1 MPKVLFQRLNRTFY
15 LRFYISPAEESLFEQ
30 LFSNLTLP
38 EPPECR
44 RRRRGIRIL
53 GSTESDGK
61 MELYL
66 QQLPQQLVN
75 GLTLGGVYALIAIG
89 YTMVYGILGMLNF
102 AHGEIYMIGGFT
114 GWWVLHLLTHNNQ
127 ILTSAAL
134 VIALMIIMAMAVSA
148 LVGILSERFA
158 YRPLRNAPR
167 MNLLLSALGVS
178 IFLQN
183 LVLTYQGAKVR
194 FFHISALIPENIR
207 VLHIGSTVFSF
218 MRIVV
223 VAVTFLLMALLTI
236 MLKRTMVGKAMRATA
251 QDIEAAA
258 FMGVDVDRIVVLV
271 FLIGSAL
278 GGAAGTL
285 VGLLFTQVD
294 YYVGFQAG
302 LKGFTAA
309 VLGGIGNIY
318 GAMIGGILL
327 GLAEALAVTFLP
339 SAYKDVVAFV
349 ILIVILIAR
358 PWGLMGEKMPE
369 KV

>member
-1 MPKVLFQRLNRTFY
+1 MD
-15 LRFYISPAEESLFEQ
+15 I
-30 LFSNLTLP
+30 
-38 EPPECR
+38 
-44 RRRRGIRIL
+44 
-53 GSTESDGK
+53 
-61 MELYL
+61 YL

-114 GWWVLHLLTHNNQ
+114 GWWVLHLLTKNNEVMMHA
-127 ILTSAAL
+127 TL
-134 VIALMIIMAMAVSA
+134 VISLMIILAMAVSA
-148 LVGILSERFA
+148 VVGMLAERIA

-167 MNLLLSALGVS
+167 INLLLSALGVS

-183 LVLTYQGAKVR
+183 LVLNYQGAKVR
-194 FFHISALIPENIR
+194 SFHISSLIPESLR
-207 VLHIGSTVFSF
+207 VIQIGPAVFSF
-218 MRIVV
+218 MRALVI
-223 VAVTFLLMALLTI
+223 AITFLLMGLLALMIKKT
-236 MLKRTMVGKAMRATA
+236 KVGKAMRATA

-258 FMGVDVDRIVVLV
+258 FMGIDVDRIVVLV

-318 GAMIGGILL
+318 GAMLGGILL
-327 GLAEALAVTFLP
+327 GFAESLAVTFLP

-349 ILIVILIAR
+349 ILITVLIVR
-358 PWGLMGEKMPE
+358 PWGLMGEKIPE

>member
-1 MPKVLFQRLNRTFY
+1 MEIY
-15 LRFYISPAEESLFEQ
+15 LE
-30 LFSNLTLP
+30 
-38 EPPECR
+38 
-44 RRRRGIRIL
+44 
-53 GSTESDGK
+53 
-61 MELYL
+61 
-66 QQLPQQLVN
+66 QLPQQLVN

-89 YTMVYGILGMLNF
+89 YSMVYGILGMLNF
-102 AHGEIYMIGGFT
+102 AHGEVYMIGGFA
-114 GWWVLHLLTHNNQ
+114 GWWVLHLLTSGSELMMN
-127 ILTSAAL
+127 AAL
-134 VIALMIIMAMAVSA
+134 VIALMLIVAMGVSA
-148 LVGILSERFA
+148 LMGFLSERLA

-183 LVLTYQGAKVR
+183 LVLHFQGAKVR
-194 FFHISALIPENIR
+194 VFQVGALIPESIR
-207 VLHIGSTVFSF
+207 ILHIGTTVVSF
-218 MRIVV
+218 MRVV
-223 VAVTFLLMALLTI
+223 VISITFLLMGLLSVMIKKT
-236 MLKRTMVGKAMRATA
+236 KVGKAMRATS
-251 QDIEAAA
+251 QDLEAAT
-258 FMGVDVDRIVVLV
+258 FMGVDVDRIIVLV

-318 GAMIGGILL
+318 GAMLGGILL
-327 GLAEALAVTFLP
+327 GLTESLAVTFLP

-349 ILIVILIAR
+349 ILIIVLIAR
-358 PWGLMGEKMPE
+358 PSGLLGEKLTE

>member
-1 MPKVLFQRLNRTFY
+1 M
-15 LRFYISPAEESLFEQ
+15 EE
-30 LFSNLTLP
+30 
-38 EPPECR
+38 
-44 RRRRGIRIL
+44 I
-53 GSTESDGK
+53 
-61 MELYL
+61 L

-102 AHGEIYMIGGFT
+102 AHGEIYMIGGFS
-114 GWWVLHLLTHNNQ
+114 GWWVLHLLTRNNVVVMN
-127 ILTSAAL
+127 AAL
-134 VIALMIIMAMAVSA
+134 VIALMLVVAMGVAG
-148 LVGILSERFA
+148 LVGMMAERFA

-183 LVLTYQGAKVR
+183 LVLHFQGAKVR
-194 FFHISALIPENIR
+194 SFHIASLIPDSLRTIQ
-207 VLHIGSTVFSF
+207 IGSTVFSF
-218 MRIVV
+218 MRILLIG
-223 VAVTFLLMALLTI
+223 VTFLLMGLLTLMI
-236 MLKRTMVGKAMRATA
+236 KKTRVGKAMRATA
-251 QDIEAAA
+251 QDIEAAT
-258 FMGVDVDRIVVLV
+258 FMGIDVDRIVVVV

-278 GGAAGTL
+278 GGAAGVL

-309 VLGGIGNIY
+309 VLGGIGSIH
-318 GAMIGGILL
+318 GAMLGGILL
-327 GLAEALAVTFLP
+327 GLVESLAVTFLP

-349 ILIVILIAR
+349 ILIAVLIIR
-358 PWGLMGEKMPE
+358 PWGLVGEKIPE

>member
-1 MPKVLFQRLNRTFY
+1 
-15 LRFYISPAEESLFEQ
+15 
-30 LFSNLTLP
+30 
-38 EPPECR
+38 
-44 RRRRGIRIL
+44 
-53 GSTESDGK
+53 
-61 MELYL
+61 MEIYL
-66 QQLPQQLVN
+66 QQLPQQLIN

-89 YTMVYGILGMLNF
+89 YSMVYGILGMLNF
-102 AHGEIYMIGGFT
+102 AHGEVYMIGGFA
-114 GWWVLHLLTHNNQ
+114 GWWVLHLLTRNNEVL
-127 ILTSAAL
+127 ISAAL
-134 VIALMIIMAMAVSA
+134 VISLMIIIAMAVSA
-148 LVGILSERFA
+148 LVGMASERFA

-194 FFHISALIPENIR
+194 FFHIAALIPESLR
-207 VLHIGSTVFSF
+207 VIHIGPVVFSF
-218 MRIVV
+218 MRALVI
-223 VAVTFLLMALLTI
+223 AVTFLLMGLLSLMI
-236 MLKRTMVGKAMRATA
+236 KRTKVGKAMRATA
-251 QDIEAAA
+251 QDLEAAA
-258 FMGVDVDRIVVLV
+258 FMGVDVNRIIVLV

-318 GAMIGGILL
+318 GAMLGGILL

-349 ILIVILIAR
+349 ILIVVLIVR

>member
-1 MPKVLFQRLNRTFY
+1 MD
-15 LRFYISPAEESLFEQ
+15 I
-30 LFSNLTLP
+30 
-38 EPPECR
+38 
-44 RRRRGIRIL
+44 
-53 GSTESDGK
+53 
-61 MELYL
+61 YL
-66 QQLPQQLVN
+66 QQLPQQLLN

-114 GWWVLHLLTHNNQ
+114 GWWVLHLLTKNNEV
-127 ILTSAAL
+127 ILTATL
-134 VIALMIIMAMAVSA
+134 VISLMIVAAMALSG
-148 LVGILSERFA
+148 LVGMLVERVA

-167 MNLLLSALGVS
+167 INLLLSALGVS

-183 LVLTYQGAKVR
+183 LVLNYQGAKVR
-194 FFHISALIPENIR
+194 FFHISSLIPESLR
-207 VLHIGSTVFSF
+207 VIQIGPTVFSF
-218 MRIVV
+218 MRALVIVI
-223 VAVTFLLMALLTI
+223 TFLLMALLALMI
-236 MLKRTMVGKAMRATA
+236 KRTKVGKAMRATA
-251 QDIEAAA
+251 QDIEAAT
-258 FMGVDVDRIVVLV
+258 FMGIDVDRIVVLV

-318 GAMIGGILL
+318 GAMLGGILL
-327 GLAEALAVTFLP
+327 GFAESLAVTFLP

-349 ILIVILIAR
+349 ILITVLIVR
-358 PWGLMGEKMPE
+358 PWGLMGEKIPE

>member
-1 MPKVLFQRLNRTFY
+1 MD
-15 LRFYISPAEESLFEQ
+15 I
-30 LFSNLTLP
+30 
-38 EPPECR
+38 
-44 RRRRGIRIL
+44 
-53 GSTESDGK
+53 
-61 MELYL
+61 YL

-75 GLTLGGVYALIAIG
+75 GLTLGGVYALVAIG

-114 GWWVLHLLTHNNQ
+114 GWWVLHLLTRSNAVIMN
-127 ILTSAAL
+127 AAL
-134 VIALMIIMAMAVSA
+134 VISLMIIAAMALSG
-148 LVGILSERFA
+148 LVGVLTERVA
-158 YRPLRNAPR
+158 YRPLRNSPR
-167 MNLLLSALGVS
+167 INLLLSALGVS

-183 LVLTYQGAKVR
+183 LVLNYQGAKVR
-194 FFHISALIPENIR
+194 SFHISSLIPAGLR
-207 VLHIGSTVFSF
+207 VIQIGPAVFSF
-218 MRIVV
+218 MRALVI
-223 VAVTFLLMALLTI
+223 AITFLLMALLALMIKKT
-236 MLKRTMVGKAMRATA
+236 KVGKAMRATA

-258 FMGVDVDRIVVLV
+258 FMGIDVDRIVVLV

-318 GAMIGGILL
+318 GAMLGGILL
-327 GLAEALAVTFLP
+327 GLAESLAVTFLP
-339 SAYKDVVAFV
+339 SAYKDVVAFIILIT
-349 ILIVILIAR
+349 ILIVR
-358 PWGLMGEKMPE
+358 PWGLMGEKIPE

>member
-1 MPKVLFQRLNRTFY
+1 MD
-15 LRFYISPAEESLFEQ
+15 I
-30 LFSNLTLP
+30 
-38 EPPECR
+38 
-44 RRRRGIRIL
+44 
-53 GSTESDGK
+53 
-61 MELYL
+61 YL
-66 QQLPQQLVN
+66 QQLPQQLIN

-89 YTMVYGILGMLNF
+89 YSMVYGILGMLNF
-102 AHGEIYMIGGFT
+102 AHGEVYMIGGFA
-114 GWWVLHLLTHNNQ
+114 GWWVLHLLTRNNEV
-127 ILTSAAL
+127 LFSAAM
-134 VIALMIIMAMAVSA
+134 VIALMIIIAMAVSA
-148 LVGILSERFA
+148 LVGVIAERFA

-194 FFHISALIPENIR
+194 FFHISALIPESLRIIE
-207 VLHIGSTVFSF
+207 IGPIVFSF
-218 MRIVV
+218 MRALVI
-223 VAVTFLLMALLTI
+223 AITFLLMGLLTVMI
-236 MLKRTMVGKAMRATA
+236 KRTKVGKAMRATA
-251 QDIEAAA
+251 QDLEAAS
-258 FMGVDVDRIVVLV
+258 FMGVDVNRMIVLV

-318 GAMIGGILL
+318 GAMLGGILL

-349 ILIVILIAR
+349 ILIVVLIVR
-358 PWGLMGEKMPE
+358 PWGLVGEKMPE

>member
-1 MPKVLFQRLNRTFY
+1 
-15 LRFYISPAEESLFEQ
+15 
-30 LFSNLTLP
+30 
-38 EPPECR
+38 
-44 RRRRGIRIL
+44 
-53 GSTESDGK
+53 
-61 MELYL
+61 MEVYL
-66 QQLPQQLVN
+66 QQLPQQLIN

-89 YTMVYGILGMLNF
+89 YSMVYGILGMLNF
-102 AHGEIYMIGGFT
+102 AHGEVYMIGGFA
-114 GWWVLHLLTHNNQ
+114 GWWVLHLLTRNNEV
-127 ILTSAAL
+127 LFSAVL
-134 VIALMIIMAMAVSA
+134 VIALMLIMAMAISA
-148 LVGILSERFA
+148 LIGVIAERFA

-167 MNLLLSALGVS
+167 INMLLSALGVS

-183 LVLTYQGAKVR
+183 IVLTYQGAKVR
-194 FFHISALIPENIR
+194 FFHISALIPAGLRII
-207 VLHIGSTVFSF
+207 HIGPIVISF
-218 MRIVV
+218 MRILVI
-223 VAVTFLLMALLTI
+223 AITFLLMGLLTFTI
-236 MLKRTMVGKAMRATA
+236 KRTKVGKAMRATA
-251 QDIEAAA
+251 QDLEAAS
-258 FMGVDVDRIVVLV
+258 FMGIDVNRMIVLV

-318 GAMIGGILL
+318 GAMLGGILL

-349 ILIVILIAR
+349 ILIAVLIVR
-358 PWGLMGEKMPE
+358 PWGLVGEKVPE

>member
-1 MPKVLFQRLNRTFY
+1 MD
-15 LRFYISPAEESLFEQ
+15 I
-30 LFSNLTLP
+30 
-38 EPPECR
+38 
-44 RRRRGIRIL
+44 
-53 GSTESDGK
+53 
-61 MELYL
+61 YL
-66 QQLPQQLVN
+66 QQLPQQLIN

-102 AHGEIYMIGGFT
+102 AHGEIYMIGGFA
-114 GWWVLHLLTHNNQ
+114 GWWVLHLLTKNNEVMM
-127 ILTSAAL
+127 SATL
-134 VIALMIIMAMAVSA
+134 VISLMIIAGMALSA
-148 LVGILSERFA
+148 LVGMLAERLA

-167 MNLLLSALGVS
+167 INLLLSALGVS

-183 LVLTYQGAKVR
+183 LVLNYQGAKVR
-194 FFHISALIPENIR
+194 SFHISSLIPDSLR
-207 VLHIGSTVFSF
+207 VIQIGPAVFSF
-218 MRIVV
+218 MRALVIVI
-223 VAVTFLLMALLTI
+223 TFLLMALLALMIKKT
-236 MLKRTMVGKAMRATA
+236 KVGKAMRATA
-251 QDIEAAA
+251 QDIEAAT
-258 FMGVDVDRIVVLV
+258 FMGIDVDRIVVLV

-318 GAMIGGILL
+318 GAMLGGILL
-327 GLAEALAVTFLP
+327 GLAESLAVTFLP

-349 ILIVILIAR
+349 ILITVLIVR
-358 PWGLMGEKMPE
+358 PWGLMGEKIPE